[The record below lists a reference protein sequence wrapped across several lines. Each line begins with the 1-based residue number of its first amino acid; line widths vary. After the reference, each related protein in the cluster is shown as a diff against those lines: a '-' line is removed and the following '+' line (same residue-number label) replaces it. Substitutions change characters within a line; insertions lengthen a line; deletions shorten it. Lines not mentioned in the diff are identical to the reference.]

1 VRRRTLLIVT
11 LAFACVACWSHV
23 HAAKVSTHE
32 TAARAAD
39 AYAPPV
45 PSPTSQRKIDEYGN
59 IRWSDEKARLDNF
72 AIELKNTPDAV
83 GYIICY
89 GGRVGRAGEAQ
100 RRCRRAKDFVVGRY
114 HIESSR
120 VVATDGGFKEDLT
133 VELWIEPLGV
143 MPPIPSPTVDPG
155 EVTILKRKAARKHK
169 SR

>member
-1 VRRRTLLIVT
+1 MRRRTLLIVT

-45 PSPTSQRKIDEYGN
+45 PSPTSQRKIDEYGKL
-59 IRWSDEKARLDNF
+59 RWSDEKARLDNF
-72 AIELKNTPDAV
+72 ATELKSTPDGV

-89 GGRVGRAGEAQ
+89 GGRVGYEGEAQ
-100 RRCRRAKDFVVGRY
+100 RRCDRARDYISNRRS
-114 HIESSR
+114 IEGSR
-120 VVATDGGFKEDLT
+120 IITVNGGFKEDLT

-143 MPPIPSPTVDPG
+143 MPPTPSPTVDPG
-155 EVTILKRKAARKHK
+155 EVTILKRKPARKHK

>member
-1 VRRRTLLIVT
+1 MRRRTLLIVT
-11 LAFACVACWSHV
+11 LAFAVVACWSHV

-39 AYAPPV
+39 AYAPPI
-45 PSPTSQRKIDEYGN
+45 PSPTSPRKIDEYGK
-59 IRWSDEKARLDNF
+59 IVWSDEKARLDNF
-72 AIELKNTPDAV
+72 ARELKSTPDGI

-100 RRCRRAKDFVVGRY
+100 RRCRRATDFVVGRY
-114 HIESSR
+114 RIKSSR

-133 VELWIEPLGV
+133 VELWIEPFGV
-143 MPPIPSPTVDPG
+143 MPPMPSPTVDPS
-155 EVTILKRKAARKHK
+155 EATILKRKPARKHK